1 MAINEPPYEYLLDGF
16 LIDGKNYSEEIG
28 PLTRWAVAASLS
40 LIDEVEDMDES
51 TLSVLAFRLVYV
63 LNLLGILGE
72 MFVTTKDQC
81 LYLNPI
87 SFILGVPRDR

>member
-1 MAINEPPYEYLLDGF
+1 MNP
-16 LIDGKNYSEEIG
+16 
-28 PLTRWAVAASLS
+28 
-40 LIDEVEDMDES
+40 

-72 MFVTTKDQC
+72 VFVATEDQC

>member
-28 PLTRWAVAASLS
+28 PLFRWVAAASLS

-51 TLSVLAFRLVYV
+51 NT
-63 LNLLGILGE
+63 E
-72 MFVTTKDQC
+72 C
-81 LYLNPI
+81 I
-87 SFILGVPRDR
+87 SF